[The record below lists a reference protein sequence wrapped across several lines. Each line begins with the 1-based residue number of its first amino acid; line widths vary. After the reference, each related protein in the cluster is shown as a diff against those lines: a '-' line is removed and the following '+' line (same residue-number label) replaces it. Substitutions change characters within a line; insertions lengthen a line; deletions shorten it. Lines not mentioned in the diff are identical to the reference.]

1 MLVSRRAVLLCL
13 TAVAVP
19 LLAGG
24 CSPTHAQ
31 VSGRVVEDGKPYTHT
46 GEVVQVVLA
55 CDAPSVSV
63 TATVQ
68 DDGTFKFYG
77 TEGKGLPAG
86 KYRVGFDSDTER
98 VPDVKKRVREVSPQ
112 GSPMEVELAGG
123 ESVSLTIDLTKR
135 TVSR

>member
-1 MLVSRRAVLLCL
+1 MPARCRSLLL
-13 TAVAVP
+13 ALATVPLAVAAV
-19 LLAGG
+19 G

-31 VSGRVVEDGKPYTHT
+31 VSGRVVEGGKAYTHT
-46 GEVVQVVLA
+46 GEVVQIVMA

-68 DDGTFKFYG
+68 EDGTFKFYG

-86 KYRVGFDSDTER
+86 KYRIGFDSDTER
-98 VPDVKKRVREVSPQ
+98 VPHVVKRVREVSPQ
-112 GSPMEVELAGG
+112 ASSMEIELAGG
-123 ESVSLTIDLTKR
+123 ATVSVTIDLTNR